1 MRSPCVC
8 LKIEAWSSQTV
19 CSPLVNIQSTRSFLL
34 YACLNVGVCDVCGV
48 CGVCALLLCDVF
60 SVRPNHSHA
69 KRLGTRPAS
78 LLFHGLLASK
88 EPVAVVLRSC
98 PSETLKPFGS
108 SRPSVLCPSL
118 QARSFH
124 GITASASR
132 QAQTALSAQEPSE
145 PPHLWLLAPPASST
159 CH

>member
-1 MRSPCVC
+1 MWCV
-8 LKIEAWSSQTV
+8 
-19 CSPLVNIQSTRSFLL
+19 RSF
-34 YACLNVGVCDVCGV
+34 YVMCFC
-48 CGVCALLLCDVF
+48 
-60 SVRPNHSHA
+60 VRPNHSHA

-132 QAQTALSAQEPSE
+132 QAQTALSAQEPSP
-145 PPHLWLLAPPASST
+145 PPHLWFLAPPASST
-159 CH
+159 CHLLCRVASPPRQAPVGRCLPSGSSPTQPC